1 MATDQIAIEETPAP
15 DTLPQDFEEFY
26 DRFHSDSLYQLD
38 HIVFPLEG
46 LPHST
51 GDGDTTDVTKRFF
64 WQREGWKKHNHF
76 NDPSGQFEHWYE
88 VKGDRVVEHYLQIKG
103 TKIVMHRRFAKLDD
117 EWYLIYYSGL
127 REREE

>member
-1 MATDQIAIEETPAP
+1 METLEAP
-15 DTLPQDFEEFY
+15 IDTLPEDFVKFY
-26 DRFHSDSLYQLD
+26 DRFHTDSMYQLD

-51 GDGDTTDVTKRFF
+51 GDGDTTDTKRFF
-64 WQREGWKKHNHF
+64 WNREGWKKHNHF

-88 VKGDRVVEHYLQIKG
+88 VIGDRVIEHWLLMRG
-103 TKIVMHRRFAKLDD
+103 TKMVMRRRFAKLDD

-127 REREE
+127 RPAEEKK